1 MVIVDSS
8 VWIDYLNNVDNEQTD
23 WLEHALGKVSIA
35 LTSLILC
42 EVLQGIRHDARFR
55 ETLEAL
61 TKFPIFEG
69 FPAELA
75 VASAQH
81 FRTLQR
87 HGITI
92 PKTVDC
98 IIAAFCIHGG
108 HQLLHNHRDFNPF
121 QAHLGLQVVNTK
133 IKPDEM
139 SLL

>member
-8 VWIDYLNNVDNEQTD
+8 VWIDYLNDVDNEQTD
-23 WLEHALGKVSIA
+23 WLEHALGKVTIA

-55 ETLEAL
+55 ETREQLM
-61 TKFPIFEG
+61 KFPVFEG

-92 PKTVDC
+92 RKSVDC

-108 HQLLHNHRDFNPF
+108 LQLLHKDRDFDAF
-121 QAHLGLQVVNTK
+121 QAHLGLMVVNTK

-139 SLL
+139 SLI